1 MVQARDNCEAG
12 PIVLHEVTVR
22 YGLQVA
28 LERVSGQFPP
38 ASLTAV
44 VGANGAGKSTLLA
57 AIAGGLRLAGGS
69 VERPIGGRLGFL
81 PQRAAVD
88 TSYPVTVAELV
99 ALGGWRQFGAF
110 RALPASVRARAT
122 EAAAIVGLHGN
133 LERRIGAL
141 SAGELQRALFARL
154 ILEDP
159 AAILMDEPFAAVDA
173 QTTTV
178 LMDQLIRWHRD
189 GRTLIVVLHD
199 LALVRAWFPTTVVL
213 ARRCLSWGPTES
225 ALRVMAA

>member
-1 MVQARDNCEAG
+1 MQDRAVIECARSACCSRRTPRPNDLIATRAARKHARTSMVQARDNREAG

-69 VERPIGGRLGFL
+69 VQRPIGGLLGFL

-110 RALPASVRARAT
+110 RAIPA
-122 EAAAIVGLHGN
+122 
-133 LERRIGAL
+133 
-141 SAGELQRALFARL
+141 
-154 ILEDP
+154 
-159 AAILMDEPFAAVDA
+159 
-173 QTTTV
+173 
-178 LMDQLIRWHRD
+178 
-189 GRTLIVVLHD
+189 
-199 LALVRAWFPTTVVL
+199 
-213 ARRCLSWGPTES
+213 
-225 ALRVMAA
+225 

>member
-1 MVQARDNCEAG
+1 MVQARDNREAG

-69 VERPIGGRLGFL
+69 VQRPIGGLLGFL

-110 RALPASVRARAT
+110 RAIPASVRARAT

-141 SAGELQRALFARL
+141 STGELQRALFARL

-199 LALVRAWFPTTVVL
+199 LALVRAWFPTTLVL
-213 ARRCLSWGPTES
+213 ARRCLFWGPTES
-225 ALRVMAA
+225 ALRVLAT